1 MRMRH
6 FSWLAVLLL
15 LLTGWVYV
23 ETQLPQR
30 HSATTEV
37 YTVKPTVVTQRL
49 YFKGTLQPKSAV
61 AVLSPADGV
70 CTAVAVTQG
79 QSVKKGMLLAQISAP
94 ELQEKLRQKIADFL
108 QKKSDLQEQISKYK
122 GDEALYKAGVLS
134 ADTLNRS
141 KKSRQI
147 AALNLDQAQYATLRM
162 LKQLGVAP
170 VLIKNM
176 SLENA
181 GHIGTLLS
189 QAASQLVLRAPA
201 AGVVLRPRATKDK
214 SADSIR
220 IGASVKAGASVF
232 SIADIS
238 GYTIPIDVSEMDI
251 VALRVGQPVR
261 VTGPA
266 FGGAALMGKITR
278 VGVEATVAGH
288 DTQAVYPVVVTVP
301 SVDDAVR
308 QHLRLGMTVKV
319 AVTLATQSQ
328 IIIPVRAVIRKG
340 SRTWV
345 QRLRASGG
353 VHSVLVKLGQTTP
366 SGVEVISGLSVNDR
380 IVLQPLTEL
389 PRD

>member
-1 MRMRH
+1 MRMRRY
-6 FSWLAVLLL
+6 SWLVVILLL
-15 LLTGWVYV
+15 ITGWVYV
-23 ETQLPQR
+23 KTQLPQR
-30 HSATTEV
+30 HRVTTAI

-70 CTAVAVTQG
+70 CTAVAVTPG
-79 QSVKKGMLLAQISAP
+79 QSVKKGMLLAKISAP

-108 QKKSDLQEQISKYK
+108 QKKSDLQEQVNKYK
-122 GDEALYKAGVLS
+122 GDEALYKAGVVS
-134 ADTLNRS
+134 ADTLSRS
-141 KKSRQI
+141 KKARQI
-147 AALNLDQAQYATLRM
+147 AALNLDQAQYATLKM

-170 VLIKNM
+170 DLLKNM

-181 GHIGTLLS
+181 GHIGTVLS
-189 QAASQLVLRAPA
+189 QAASQLVLRAPT

-214 SADSIR
+214 SADSMR

-238 GYTIPIDVSEMDI
+238 GYTIPIDVTEMDI

-266 FGGAALMGKITR
+266 FGGAALMGQISH
-278 VGVEATVAGH
+278 VDVEAKMAGH
-288 DTQAVYPVVVTVP
+288 DTQAVYPVTVTVP
-301 SVDDAVR
+301 SADDAVR
-308 QHLRLGMTVKV
+308 KHLRLGMTVKV

-328 IIIPVRAVIRKG
+328 IIIPLRAVIKKG

-345 QRLRASGG
+345 HRLRASGG
-353 VHSVLVKLGQTTP
+353 VQRVLVKLGQTTP
-366 SGVEVISGLSVNDR
+366 SGVQVVNGLSVNDR
-380 IVLQPLTEL
+380 IVLQPLAEPTG
-389 PRD
+389 D